1 MLWGRIMRGFYFLFF
16 VPCDVCVFQW
26 IYIKVNF
33 KIIYFFRV
41 GWKETVTVENTVRSS
56 IPFMRHIQNKQS
68 GLVGA
73 RDWGE
78 WGIRGL
84 LMGIGVVLEMMKM
97 F

>member
-1 MLWGRIMRGFYFLFF
+1 M
-16 VPCDVCVFQW
+16 
-26 IYIKVNF
+26 
-33 KIIYFFRV
+33 
-41 GWKETVTVENTVRSS
+41 GWKETVTVENTRSS

-73 RDWGE
+73 RDWGD

-84 LMGIGVVLEMMKM
+84 LMGIGVVLEVMKM